1 MENNIISVRFDG
13 GNLVYA
19 CPRYQYD
26 YGQIL
31 KFTDLDLPF
40 AYEVHF
46 SNTDKSGNSVT
57 QIGDENGV
65 TVPDAMFL
73 SGETIYAWVY
83 LHSTADDGETVYK
96 TVIPVQKRAK
106 PTNQTPTPV
115 QQDAITEAIAALD
128 AAVEQTAQ
136 DVIDANAAKDA
147 AELAQGKAEDAQ
159 SAAELA
165 QGKAEDAQEAAETAQ
180 GKAEDA
186 QEGAETAQ
194 GKAEDAQEAAEGF
207 SSDSEAWAV
216 GERNGVPVAVDD
228 PTYDNNAKFYSEL
241 AEQSAATS
249 GYMFFYIDERGH
261 LIYQHTP
268 NVNVDFYLN
277 NGHLYVRAVS

>member
-31 KFTDLDLPF
+31 KFEDLDLPF

-46 SNTDKSGNSVT
+46 SNTDQSGNSVT

-65 TVPDAMFL
+65 IVPDAMFL
-73 SGETIYAWVY
+73 SGDTIYAWVY

-96 TVIPVQKRAK
+96 VVIPVQKRAK
-106 PTNQTPTPV
+106 PTNGTPTPV
-115 QQDAITEAIAALD
+115 QQDAITQAIAALD

-147 AELAQGKAEDAQ
+147 AELAQQGAENAQ
-159 SAAELA
+159 T
-165 QGKAEDAQEAAETAQ
+165 AAETAQ

-186 QEGAETAQ
+186 QTAAENAQ
-194 GKAEDAQEAAEGF
+194 QAAEDAQDAAETAEDHAE
-207 SSDSEAWAV
+207 SAASDSEAWAV
-216 GERNGVPVAVDD
+216 GQRSGVPVSQDD
-228 PTYDNNAKFYSEL
+228 PTYQNNSKYWEELSRQNAEDAGWTFFDIDNETGEL
-241 AEQSAATS
+241 IVIVSDS
-249 GYMFFYIDERGH
+249 
-261 LIYQHTP
+261 L
-268 NVNVDFYLN
+268 VDD
-277 NGHLYVRAVS
+277 VSFEINEETGELEVIVA

>member
-1 MENNIISVRFDG
+1 MENNIISVAFDG

-26 YGQIL
+26 YGQTL
-31 KFTDLDLPF
+31 KFADLDLPF

-46 SNTDKSGNSVT
+46 SNTDQSGNSVT

-65 TVPDAMFL
+65 IIPDAMFL

-96 TVIPVQKRAK
+96 AVIPVQKRAK
-106 PTNQTPTPV
+106 PTNQEPTPV
-115 QQDAITEAIAALD
+115 QQDAITQAIAALD

-147 AELAQGKAEDAQ
+147 ADLAQQGAEEAQ
-159 SAAELA
+159 T
-165 QGKAEDAQEAAETAQ
+165 AAETAQ

-186 QEGAETAQ
+186 QTAAENAQ
-194 GKAEDAQEAAEGF
+194 DAAENAQEASEFAQEHAE
-207 SSDSEAWAV
+207 SAASDSEAWAV
-216 GERNGVPVAVDD
+216 GTRDGTPVSSGD
-228 PTYDNNAKFYSEL
+228 PTYQNNSKYWEELSRQNASDAGWTFFDIDDSTGELIVIVSDGLQSE
-241 AEQSAATS
+241 
-249 GYMFFYIDERGH
+249 
-261 LIYQHTP
+261 
-268 NVNVDFYLN
+268 
-277 NGHLYVRAVS
+277 VSFEINENTGDLEVIVS